1 MSHRRPLP
9 QLLGIRHSWPL
20 ASTAGRIR
28 ILLLLFAVVFTA
40 AGLRALQFQ
49 VVDAGAKAQEAMANL
64 SLERTIAPLRGQ
76 ILDRNGDVLAFTQA
90 TVLLSAHPNLIA
102 GKGGD
107 VTKASEADRAK
118 GATIPGLIAPVIARC
133 AGLDAADVQAKLT
146 AKNADG
152 SYKSYVRLARQQSI
166 DVYNCIQNDP
176 VVTNR
181 AMPLAWVVE
190 KESDPTRVYP
200 MKSVA
205 SSVLGYLSDGKGVAG
220 LEASQNDILTG
231 TAGSETYENS
241 RNGKIP
247 LGNNTITPA
256 VNGST
261 VTTTI
266 DAPLCY
272 QTQQLVDQR
281 RQEMK
286 QDWAFAVVMEVKTGN
301 VLCLANT
308 PTFDGNQVGSASPE
322 SLGNPAMFAPYE
334 PGSTVKML
342 TLAAILDAGGATPDT
357 ITHVAATQDGIT
369 SGEHTI
375 RDSEK
380 HPAIDY
386 TTRGILVNSSNQG
399 VIQLMRSTF
408 KDKGTAGKQAYVD
421 YLQSFGLGQKTNVGI
436 PGENPGV
443 LPAEKILSDSY
454 TIDSVAFG
462 TSLSVNAIQMA
473 AAVNAVANGGV
484 YVAPSLIASTTS
496 ADGKITPAPAPA
508 THRVI
513 KASTS
518 QQMLGMMENRVLDS
532 FPVIGIPGVRTA
544 GKTGTA
550 WQGPNMISSIMGVA
564 PADDPQILVYSVFYQ
579 KGSHSGAGITMAGP
593 VYQDIMS
600 LALQRY
606 GVLPSADFE
615 AHCVEQP
622 LDSSGKTKKAC

>member
-1 MSHRRPLP
+1 ML
-9 QLLGIRHSWPL
+9 
-20 ASTAGRIR
+20 
-28 ILLLLFAVVFTA
+28 FTA

-49 VVDAGAKAQEAMANL
+49 VVDAAGKQQEAMENL
-64 SLERTIAPLRGQ
+64 SLKRSIAPLRGQ

-107 VTKASEADRAK
+107 VTKASETDRAK

-133 AGLDAADVQAKLT
+133 AGLDAAEVQAKLT
-146 AKNADG
+146 EKNADG
-152 SYKSYVRLARQQSI
+152 SYKSYVRLARQQTI

-181 AMPLAWVVE
+181 ALPLAWAVE

-200 MKSVA
+200 MRTVA

-220 LEASQNDILTG
+220 LEASQNDLLTG
-231 TAGSETYENS
+231 SAGTETYENS

-247 LGNNTITPA
+247 LGENTLEPA
-256 VNGST
+256 VNGSS

-272 QTQQLVDQR
+272 QTQQLVDKR
-281 RQEMK
+281 REEMK
-286 QDWAFAVVMEVKTGN
+286 QDWAFAVVLEIKTGK

-308 PTFDGNQVGSASPE
+308 PTFDGNQVGSASAE
-322 SLGNPAMFAPYE
+322 SLGNPALFAPYE

-342 TLAAILDAGGATPDT
+342 TLAAVLDAGGATPDT
-357 ITHVAATQDGIT
+357 ITHVASSKDGIV

-375 RDSEK
+375 RDSDK
-380 HPAIDY
+380 HDAVDY

-399 VIQLMRSTF
+399 VITLMRNTF
-408 KDKGTAGKQAYVD
+408 KNKGAAGKQQYVD
-421 YLQSFGLGQKTNVGI
+421 YLQSFGLGRKTDVGI
-436 PGENPGV
+436 PGENAGV
-443 LPAEKILSDSY
+443 LPADKIMSDSY

-473 AAVNAVANGGV
+473 AAVAAVANGGV

-496 ADGKITPAPAPA
+496 PDGTVTAASAPA

-518 QQMLGMMENRVLDS
+518 KQMLEMMENRVLDS
-532 FPVIGIPGVRTA
+532 YPIIGIPGVRTA

-550 WQGPNMISSIMGVA
+550 WQGANMISSIVGVA
-564 PADDPQILVYSVFYQ
+564 PAEDPQLLVYSVFYQ
-579 KGSHSGAGITMAGP
+579 KGSHAGAGITMAGP

-615 AHCVEQP
+615 AYCVEKP
-622 LDSSGKTKKAC
+622 LDSSGKTKKVC